1 MGQSSVAT
9 GCRQTEDGVFKH
21 LLIKLSYN
29 MTEKDA
35 ESLLFMAGHKLPKNV
50 DNKQLGALSLL
61 WERSV
66 ISPRSCANLHS
77 YYESI
82 YRNDLANLVLRYM
95 QENHDVEAEGRS
107 MHVPVDA
114 ELPEEVCSC
123 HTVRE
128 PSAEQ
133 QNVSLRSRSLSDTS
147 HIAATHHSSEDDGGN
162 GELSAATTAELTG
175 HGSPHSLLVG
185 SVPDV
190 HQPLQFT
197 EFSGNSH
204 ILGSQEVLVNQ
215 CNAVSFQSLPSQSS
229 PNSQVAPGTEISISL
244 GDLIDIRVK
253 TPKSSSSVS
262 PPHLH
267 NTDAVGVTPN
277 KAPPLRR
284 AGNKLGRASSAIGLR
299 YSTLHETRTP
309 DENSEGHDSQ
319 VQKEELRNE
328 WSEEKQSDKGE
339 EKRGVEGKEVKGVGG
354 QGERRERKEK
364 QEKREPSLAASDPDA
379 TSNTSTPTLSTK
391 IPPPLAKH
399 REVMEGMYNK
409 LFFEKINFTYLQSI
423 QKEKAS

>member
-1 MGQSSVAT
+1 MEQSSVAT
-9 GCRQTEDGVFKH
+9 SCRQTEDGVFKH

-35 ESLLFMAGHKLPKNV
+35 ESLLFLAGHKLPKNV

-77 YYESI
+77 YYETI
-82 YRNDLANLVLRYM
+82 HRNDLANLVLRYM
-95 QENHDVEAEGRS
+95 QEIHDVEAEGRS
-107 MHVPVDA
+107 MHV
-114 ELPEEVCSC
+114 PEEVCSC

-128 PSAEQ
+128 PSAEE

-162 GELSAATTAELTG
+162 GELSAATTAELTW
-175 HGSPHSLLVG
+175 HGSSHRPLVG

-190 HQPLQFT
+190 HHEPLQFT

-253 TPKSSSSVS
+253 TPKSSSPVS

-299 YSTLHETRTP
+299 YSTLHETLTP

-319 VQKEELRNE
+319 GQKEELRNE
-328 WSEEKQSDKGE
+328 WSEENQGNKGE

-391 IPPPLAKH
+391 ILPPPAEH

-409 LFFEKINFTYLQSI
+409 LFFEKINFAYFKRRKQV
-423 QKEKAS
+423 EEVRF